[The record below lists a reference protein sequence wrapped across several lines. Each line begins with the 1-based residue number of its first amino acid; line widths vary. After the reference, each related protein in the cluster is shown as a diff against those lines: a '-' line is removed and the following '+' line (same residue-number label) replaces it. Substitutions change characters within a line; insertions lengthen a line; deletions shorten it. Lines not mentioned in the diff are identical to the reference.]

1 MKKFMWAVLAISLFV
16 IPSHAQQVTP
26 ASDVSAG
33 YSFLRVGGSN
43 GVNMNG
49 GTGAIAFN
57 ANDWLG
63 LVGDFGFYHAS
74 PSGVGISAETYQFGP
89 RFSYRAGGKVVPF
102 GEALFGGSHLSASF
116 GGASAATNPFAYSMG
131 GGADLQLGASD
142 KWSLRPEFEYV
153 GMRQNG
159 STENCMRLSV
169 GIVFHLGQK

>member
-1 MKKFMWAVLAISLFV
+1 MKKFMWVALAISLFV
-16 IPSHAQQVTP
+16 IPSQAQQVTP

-49 GTGAIAFN
+49 GTGSVAFN

-63 LVGDFGFYHAS
+63 FVGDFGFYHAS
-74 PSGVGISAETYQFGP
+74 PSGVGLSATTYQFGP

-102 GEALFGGSHLSASF
+102 GEALFGGARLSSS
-116 GGASAATNPFAYSMG
+116 GIATNPFAYTMG
-131 GGADLQLGASD
+131 GGADLQLGVSD

-159 STENCMRLSV
+159 STENCMRISV

>member
-1 MKKFMWAVLAISLFV
+1 MKKFMWVALAISLFV
-16 IPSHAQQVTP
+16 IPSHAQQLTP
-26 ASDVSAG
+26 ASDVSVG
-33 YSFLRVGGSN
+33 YSYLRVGGSN

-49 GTGAIAFN
+49 GTGSIAFN

-74 PSGVGISAETYQFGP
+74 PSGVGVSATTYQFGP

-116 GGASAATNPFAYSMG
+116 GGASASTNPFAYTMG

-159 STENCMRLSV
+159 STENCMRISV